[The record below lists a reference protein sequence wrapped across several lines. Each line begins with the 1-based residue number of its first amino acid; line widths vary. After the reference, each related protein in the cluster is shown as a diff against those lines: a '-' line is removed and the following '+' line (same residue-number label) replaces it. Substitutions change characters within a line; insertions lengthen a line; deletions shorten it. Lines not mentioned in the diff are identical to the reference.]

1 MLAIRIKLKAGD
13 LVPFADS
20 VESTVAEHLDNIH
33 YIDFYNL
40 RWFVMTLRQK
50 STAVNIYDPFRPGV
64 NKPVNIKINI
74 NVANTY
80 TKILGLPC
88 LVWEND
94 YMSAIHYDVIAQV
107 DRQIKNLDRIT

>member
-1 MLAIRIKLKAGD
+1 MLTVRIKLKAGD
-13 LVPFADS
+13 LVAFADS
-20 VESTVAEHLDNIH
+20 VESTVCEHLDNIH

-80 TKILGLPC
+80 TKILSLPC
-88 LVWEND
+88 LVWENEL
-94 YMSAIHYDVIAQV
+94 MSAIHYDVIAQI
-107 DRQIKNLDRIT
+107 DRQIKNLERIT